1 MKTRTKQQPF
11 LMRAATTALLAVLLT
26 ILGTQ
31 TAWAAVTW
39 DGGTGTDTNPY
50 YVNMPTT
57 GTKTLDLSDCGVT
70 TFKIYDDGGPD
81 GNYSNGSEG
90 FLVITAPEGYRPQLT
105 ANIIDCSNAGIVIWT
120 GTNTEYPGDMLV
132 EENAP
137 HDFNVT
143 SGSRSVVFLFYTYG
157 SDEGFDITVTFV
169 EAPAHHINFTSV
181 ANGSVAASVGGTVV
195 TEAREET
202 TVTLTATP
210 DNGYQLADL
219 SVTCGDE
226 DVAVT
231 LSPWTNSATFT
242 MPDGDVTV
250 TPTFALSEEFY
261 ITIPA
266 TGVKRLSIPEGVTSF
281 KVYDDGGPDGDYSP
295 NCNGSI
301 VINIPEGYR
310 LQLTGSVTTDG
321 TSGLTGDL
329 LRIYEGNN
337 ERFRE
342 TSTTAGTP
350 IDIHSVETSNTIT
363 LNFRSNASDCY
374 AGLDLTVT
382 LVGASYSVT
391 VNNADTSKG
400 TVTASV
406 GGESVTKA
414 TADQTVTLTATPA
427 EGYVLGALSVRDAD
441 GNIVYVSDMLWY
453 TGANTATFTMPRSNV
468 TVTPVFTNVMT
479 AEGGLT
485 VNMPSGMEV
494 KLPHESIEDYQKSVT
509 IPSGV
514 TSFKLYDYGGADRNY
529 SDGYAGEL
537 HLTAP
542 EGCALQLSGTITTQ
556 SGSDYLTVLDGT
568 NWDVS
573 DFLLNHVSST
583 SDGTET
589 AIPTVVST
597 GREIRLYFT
606 SDASVNYAGL
616 DLTVTVISPGT
627 YYGITVTN
635 ADTSKGTMTASTASA
650 QLGTTVTLTA
660 TPQEG
665 YVLSDLSV
673 TSGGTAVKTDWNVW
687 TNSATFKM
695 PNGPVTVTPTFT
707 NDLTSLAVNLPARNN
722 KYVTIPEGVTSF
734 KIYDDGGPDGNYT
747 ADSNGG
753 LRLFASEGSLLR
765 FTGSIAGPED
775 KFVMAIGDNR
785 YTATKNDIDVTT
797 SGDDPMFYL
806 FAHYSDTGAGLDL
819 TATVLY
825 AVNVTTGIAN
835 GTVTT
840 DKANAATGETV
851 TLTVMPDDDCT
862 IGSVSINGEPLEA
875 VGGVYSF
882 TMPARTVT
890 VTATFRKLMTHT
902 DITVDIPMQT
912 YDGTVKTPVIT
923 VTDGTTPLTLGT
935 DYTVSPASYTD
946 PGDYNVTLTGIG
958 AYDGSTTKT
967 FTIIP
972 WSGAGTEGNPY
983 MIYNKNQLDLLAH
996 SVNGTHG
1003 ETADGFNGVYFK
1015 LGANITYDPQ
1025 ELTIDNDNDGT
1036 NDSNYEAIGN
1046 GGTFNGHFNGDNKTI
1061 SGIRIY
1067 KGGTNNGDKQQGL
1080 FGVTGSNASI
1090 YNLNLVDADITGYFY
1105 TGGIVGYNS
1114 GSVSYCHVAAS
1125 VIIRAVQNEAYYHG
1139 GIVGFN
1145 LGTITHCTSS
1155 ATLAVGDDV
1164 TERAGYGGIA
1174 GDNDETGKLID
1185 NLVIGAVVP
1194 TAGYSYGAICG
1205 YNRGTIARNYY
1216 RACTVANTENAT
1228 GVGCNKSDVTD
1239 DNGAVSIH
1247 TLTLGTGITTTSE
1260 PVINIDNTD
1269 YYAGTITLSGG
1280 LPDDAPEHYT
1290 YAYTVNGNA
1299 ISGNTFA
1306 INADA
1311 TVGTGLY
1318 PADWATE
1325 SEGSEGA
1332 PYMIYNKDQ
1341 LDLLAHRV
1349 NGTHGETANDYEGKW
1364 FQLGNDITYNPDE
1377 LTIDKDNDGTNDINY
1392 EAIGGNYDFYRYFNG
1407 NFDGGGHTVSGIRI
1421 YSGGTY
1427 AYAFQGLFGLTGSSA
1442 NIHDVT
1448 LADADITGGFYTGG
1462 IVGYNLDGTVTD
1474 CHVAASV
1481 FVRAVQT
1488 DPWYHGGIVGANEGT
1503 VSDCTS
1509 AATLTIAEGCT
1520 GYWYGGIVGEN
1531 YGTLTDNLAI
1541 GATVPAIANNWYGA
1555 ICGVNGGTLDNNYY
1569 TACTVANVK
1578 NATGVGCG
1586 GIDDGGDYT
1595 VADITDD
1602 DGAVPALRD
1611 NADNT
1616 KAIALLAALASTT
1629 DNHTPVDL
1637 GWGEGQFPLQLAGRT
1652 LYKDGA
1658 WNTLCLPFDVSV
1670 VEGSPLDGA
1679 EVKTLTGSAFAG
1691 GKLTLNFTQ
1700 AVTTLEAGKPYII
1713 RWASKESP
1721 AENLVNPV
1729 FTGVTVSTATAN
1741 VETDCVDFIGIL
1753 SPTVLYEDGAEKTN
1767 LYMGS
1772 ANKLYYPTVEG
1783 FKLNACRGYFKLK
1796 GVVVN
1801 GNGNDNGNENAIRS
1815 FDINFGEETTG
1826 VALMDNGKLIIDNE
1840 AGAWYDLSGRK
1851 LSVSSDSSVPSVL
1864 PKGVYI
1870 HNGRKVVVQ

>member
-1 MKTRTKQQPF
+1 
-11 LMRAATTALLAVLLT
+11 MRAATTALLAVLLAA
-26 ILGTQ
+26 LGTQ
-31 TAWAAVTW
+31 TAWADAVNLSV
-39 DGGTGTDTNPY
+39 DNDFAEGTAGHY
-50 YVNMPTT
+50 YVNMPTGDGNVLT
-57 GTKTLDLSDCGVT
+57 ISDSDIAGGKG
-70 TFKIYDDGGPD
+70 TFKFYDNGGKG
-81 GNYSNGSEG
+81 GNYSDG
-90 FLVITAPEGYRPQLT
+90 FNDYLVITAPVGYKINLAGSIAINSYDKFGVWEGSDTNNFGT
-105 ANIIDCSNAGIVIWT
+105 ALISFSSYGTPFAPEYSPINI
-120 GTNTEYPGDMLV
+120 
-132 EENAP
+132 
-137 HDFNVT
+137 T
-143 SGSRSVVFLFYTYG
+143 SGGNSVFIWFSPNG
-157 SDEGFDITVTFV
+157 SGLAGWDLTVTLEALPDYDITVAT
-169 EAPAHHINFTSV
+169 AT
-181 ANGSVAASVGGTVV
+181 NGSVAASVGGTDA
-195 TEAREET
+195 TTAKESQ

-210 DNGYQLADL
+210 GEGYLLADL
-219 SVTCGDE
+219 SVTCGGEAVELDW
-226 DVAVT
+226 DV
-231 LSPWTNSATFT
+231 WTNSATFT

-250 TPTFALSEEFY
+250 TPTFTTKSGLFA
-261 ITIPA
+261 IIPK
-266 TGVKRLSIPEGVTSF
+266 TGSRTVSLPEGVTSF
-281 KVYDDGGPDGDYSP
+281 KVYDDGGPDGDYSA
-295 NCNGSI
+295 NCDGWLE
-301 VINIPEGYR
+301 INLPDGYHFH
-310 LQLTGSVTTDG
+310 LSGSVTTDG
-321 TSGLTGDL
+321 TSSDRLSIYKGDRNHERERMRSDNAGVAKSFTYDSNAAIL
-329 LRIYEGNN
+329 LR
-337 ERFRE
+337 FL
-342 TSTTAGTP
+342 
-350 IDIHSVETSNTIT
+350 SNDA
-363 LNFRSNASDCY
+363 NQY
-374 AGLDLTVT
+374 AGVDLTVT

-441 GNIVYVSDMLWY
+441 GNIVDVNGDMLWY
-453 TGANTATFTMPRSNV
+453 TDANTVTFTMPNSDV

-485 VNMPSGMEV
+485 VNMRKESQQV
-494 KLPHESIEDYQKSVT
+494 KRVT

-514 TSFKLYDYGGADRNY
+514 TSFKVYDYGGADCNY
-529 SDGYAGEL
+529 SDDYSSNL
-537 HLTAP
+537 RLTAP
-542 EGCALQLSGTITTQ
+542 EGCVLQLSGTITTQ
-556 SGSDYLTVLDGT
+556 SGSDHLTVYDGPYEY
-568 NWDVS
+568 NDY
-573 DFLLNHVSST
+573 LLNHVSST
-583 SDGTET
+583 SDGVAT

-597 GREIRLYFT
+597 GREIYLKFI

-627 YYGITVTN
+627 YYGIDVSN
-635 ADTSKGTMTASTASA
+635 ADTSKGTMTASTTSA
-650 QLGTTVTLTA
+650 QLSTTVTLTA
-660 TPQEG
+660 SPSEG

-673 TSGGTAVKTDWNVW
+673 TCGGAAVKTDWNVW

-707 NDLTSLAVNLPARNN
+707 NDLSSLAVNLPAMNN
-722 KYVTIPEGVTSF
+722 FKSVTIPEGVTSF
-734 KIYDDGGPDGNYT
+734 KIYDDGGPDGNYAPYCWGNLLLT
-747 ADSNGG
+747 AP
-753 LRLFASEGSLLR
+753 EGSLLR

-775 KFVMAIGDNR
+775 KFHLTIADKTF
-785 YTATKNDIDVTT
+785 TATKNDIDITT
-797 SGDDPMFYL
+797 TGDNPTFGL
-806 FAHYSDTGAGLDL
+806 SSEYSDTGAGLDL

-825 AVNVTTGIAN
+825 AVNVATGITN

-840 DKANAATGETV
+840 DKANAAAGETV
-851 TLTVMPDDDCT
+851 TLTVTPATDCT

-882 TMPARTVT
+882 TMPARPVT
-890 VTATFRKLMTHT
+890 VTATFRKLLTNA
-902 DITVDIPMQT
+902 DIAVADIPAQP
-912 YDGTVKTPVIT
+912 YDGTALTPVIT
-923 VTDGTTPLTLGT
+923 ITDGTTPLTLGT

-946 PGDYNVTLTGIG
+946 PGNHTVTITGIG
-958 AYDGSTTKT
+958 NYEGTVNKT

-996 SVNGTHG
+996 RVNGTHG
-1003 ETADGFNGVYFK
+1003 ETANGFNGVYFK

-1036 NDSNYEAIGN
+1036 NDSNYEAIGS

-1067 KGGTNNGDKQQGL
+1067 KGGTNGGDWYQGL
-1080 FGVTGSNASI
+1080 FGMTDSKANIHDVTLA
-1090 YNLNLVDADITGYFY
+1090 DADITGYFY

-1114 GSVSYCHVAAS
+1114 GSVSNCHVAAS
-1125 VIIRAVQNEAYYHG
+1125 VIVRAVQNEAHCHG
-1139 GIVGFN
+1139 GIVGRN
-1145 LGTITHCTSS
+1145 RPSGTVSSCTSA
-1155 ATLAVGDDV
+1155 ATLTIADDV
-1164 TERAGYGGIA
+1164 TGFQSYGGIA
-1174 GDNDETGKLID
+1174 GFNEGSLTD
-1185 NLVIGAVVP
+1185 NLATGATVP
-1194 TAGYSYGAICG
+1194 AAADNTYGAICG
-1205 YNRGTIARNYY
+1205 SNLGTIARNYY
-1216 RACTVANTENAT
+1216 RACTVANSENAT
-1228 GVGCNKSDVTD
+1228 GVGCFKSDVTD

-1247 TLTLGTGITTTSE
+1247 TLTLGTGITTTSQ
-1260 PVINIDNTD
+1260 PAINIDNTD
-1269 YYAGTITLSGG
+1269 YYAGTITLNGG

-1290 YAYTVNGNA
+1290 NAYTVNGNA

-1349 NGTHGETANDYEGKW
+1349 NGTHGETANDYENKY
-1364 FQLGNDITYNPDE
+1364 FKLGADITYNPDE
-1377 LTIDKDNDGTNDINY
+1377 LTIDNDNDGTNDINY
-1392 EAIGGNYDFYRYFNG
+1392 EAIGGYYDFYRYFNG

-1427 AYAFQGLFGLTGSSA
+1427 AYAFQGIFGNTGSSA

-1448 LADADITGGFYTGG
+1448 LADADITGGFYTSG
-1462 IVGYNLDGTVTD
+1462 IVGENQGTVSN

-1481 FVRAVQT
+1481 IVRAVQ
-1488 DPWYHGGIVGANEGT
+1488 DGAWYHGGIVGANDGT

-1520 GYWYGGIVGEN
+1520 GYWYGGIAGNN

-1569 TACTVANVK
+1569 TACTVANVN

-1586 GIDDGGDYT
+1586 SIDDGGDYT

-1637 GWGEGQFPLQLAGRT
+1637 GWGEGQFPLQLVGRT

-1691 GKLTLNFTQ
+1691 GTLTLNFSTTSE
-1700 AVTTLEAGKPYII
+1700 TTLTAGKPYIV

-1801 GNGNDNGNENAIRS
+1801 GNGNENAVRS
-1815 FDINFGEETTG
+1815 FDINFGDDATG
-1826 VALMDNGKLIIDNE
+1826 IVEMRDEKGEMRNGYGYEDGE
-1840 AGAWYDLSGRK
+1840 WYTVDGRRLDGK
-1851 LSVSSDSSVPSVL
+1851 PVRRGL
-1864 PKGVYI
+1864 YI

>member
-1 MKTRTKQQPF
+1 
-11 LMRAATTALLAVLLT
+11 MRAAGTLLLAVLLT

-81 GNYSNGSEG
+81 GKYSNGSEG
-90 FLVITAPEGYRPQLT
+90 FLVITAPEGYRPQFT
-105 ANIIDCSNAGIVIWT
+105 GNIIDCSNAGIRMWE
-120 GTNTEYPGDMLV
+120 GSDTENPGDWLV

-143 SGSRSVVFLFYTYG
+143 SGSRSVVFLFFTYG

-169 EAPAHHINFTSV
+169 EAPAHNINFTSV

-195 TEAREET
+195 TEAREEA

-210 DNGYQLADL
+210 DEGYLLADL
-219 SVTCGDE
+219 SVTCGGE
-226 DVAVT
+226 AVELAWDV
-231 LSPWTNSATFT
+231 WTNSATFT
-242 MPDGDVTV
+242 MPDGPVTV

-295 NCNGSI
+295 NCDGWLE
-301 VINIPEGYR
+301 INLPDGYHFH
-310 LQLTGSVTTDG
+310 LSGSVTTDG
-321 TSGLTGDL
+321 TSSDRLSIYKGDRNHERERMRSDNAGVAKSFTYDSDEAIL
-329 LRIYEGNN
+329 LR
-337 ERFRE
+337 FL
-342 TSTTAGTP
+342 
-350 IDIHSVETSNTIT
+350 SNDA
-363 LNFRSNASDCY
+363 NQY

-382 LVGASYSVT
+382 LVGTEHSIT

-406 GGESVTKA
+406 GGEPVTSA
-414 TADQTVTLTATPA
+414 TAGRKVILTASPA
-427 EGYVLGALSVRDAD
+427 AGYVLGDFKLRDAD
-441 GNIVYVSDMLWY
+441 GKVVRMNSGSMPWYSDRDTVSFY
-453 TGANTATFTMPRSNV
+453 MPASDV
-468 TVTPVFTNVMT
+468 TVIPVFTNVMT

-485 VNMPSGMEV
+485 ANLPGRGYVVSGV
-494 KLPHESIEDYQKSVT
+494 

-514 TSFKLYDYGGADRNY
+514 TSFKVYDNGGADCNY
-529 SDGYAGEL
+529 SNTLDDKSYL
-537 HLTAP
+537 RLTAP
-542 EGCALQLSGTITTQ
+542 EGCVLQLSGTITTQ
-556 SGSDYLTVLDGT
+556 RDNDYLTVYDGGYY
-568 NWDVS
+568 DEY
-573 DFLLNHVSST
+573 LLNHVSST
-583 SDGTET
+583 GDGVAT
-589 AIPTVVST
+589 AIPTVVTT
-597 GREIRLYFT
+597 GREIMFDFR

-627 YYGITVTN
+627 DYGIDVSNT
-635 ADTSKGTMTASTASA
+635 DTSKGTMTASTTSA
-650 QLGTTVTLTA
+650 QLSTTVTLTA
-660 TPQEG
+660 SPSEG

-673 TSGGTAVKTDWNVW
+673 TCGGAAVKTDWNVW

-707 NDLTSLAVNLPARNN
+707 NDLTSLAVNLPAMNN
-722 KYVTIPEGVTSF
+722 KSVTIPEGVASF

-747 ADSNGG
+747 AYCRGY
-753 LRLFASEGSLLR
+753 LTMTAPEGSLLR
-765 FTGSIAGPED
+765 FTGSVAGPED
-775 KFVMAIGDNR
+775 KFHLTIADK
-785 YTATKNDIDVTT
+785 TFSASKNDIDVTT
-797 SGDDPMFYL
+797 TGNHPFFGFSSN
-806 FAHYSDTGAGLDL
+806 YSDTGAGLDL

-825 AVNVTTGIAN
+825 AVNVATGIAN
-835 GTVTT
+835 GTVTA

-851 TLTVMPDDDCT
+851 TLTVTPDDDCT

-882 TMPARTVT
+882 TMPARPVT
-890 VTATFRKLMTHT
+890 VTATFRKLLTNA
-902 DITVDIPMQT
+902 DIAVADIPAQP
-912 YDGTVKTPVIT
+912 YDGTALTPAIT
-923 VTDGTTPLTLGT
+923 ITDGTTPLTQGT
-935 DYTVSPASYTD
+935 DYTVSPASCTD
-946 PGDYNVTLTGIG
+946 PGDHTVTLTGIG
-958 AYDGSTTKT
+958 AYDGSVTKT

-1003 ETADGFNGVYFK
+1003 ETANDFNGVYFK

-1036 NDSNYEAIGN
+1036 NDSNYEAIGS
-1046 GGTFNGHFNGDNKTI
+1046 GSDLYRYFNGNFNGDNKTI

-1067 KGGTNNGDKQQGL
+1067 KGGTNWGDWDQGL
-1080 FGVTGSNASI
+1080 FGMTDSKANIHDVTLA
-1090 YNLNLVDADITGYFY
+1090 DADITGGFY
-1105 TGGIVGYNS
+1105 TGGIVGENQ
-1114 GSVSYCHVAAS
+1114 GTVSNCHVAAS
-1125 VIIRAVQNEAYYHG
+1125 VIVRAVQNEAHCHG
-1139 GIVGFN
+1139 GIVGRN
-1145 LGTITHCTSS
+1145 RPSGTVSSCTSS
-1155 ATLAVGDDV
+1155 ATLAVADGV
-1164 TERAGYGGIA
+1164 TDCQRYGGIA
-1174 GDNDETGKLID
+1174 GFNEGSLTD
-1185 NLVIGAVVP
+1185 NLATGAVVP
-1194 TAGYSYGAICG
+1194 AAAYNTYGAISG
-1205 YNRGTIARNYY
+1205 NIAGSMARNYY

-1239 DNGAVSIH
+1239 DNGAVPVY
-1247 TLTLGTGITTTSE
+1247 TLDLSTGITTTSE
-1260 PVINIDNTD
+1260 PVINYDNTD
-1269 YYAGTITLSGG
+1269 YYAGTITLNGG

-1299 ISGNTFA
+1299 ISGNTFT

-1311 TVGTGLY
+1311 VVSVDTNNLY

-1325 SEGSEGA
+1325 GNSGTETD
-1332 PYMIYNKDQ
+1332 PYMIYNKEQ

-1349 NGTHGETANDYEGKW
+1349 NGTHGETANDYENKY
-1364 FQLGNDITYNPDE
+1364 FKLGADITYNPDE

-1427 AYAFQGLFGLTGSSA
+1427 AYAFQGLFGITGSSA

-1448 LADADITGGFYTGG
+1448 LADADITGDFYTGG
-1462 IVGYNLDGTVTD
+1462 IVGVNQGTVSN

-1481 FVRAVQT
+1481 IVRAVQ
-1488 DPWYHGGIVGANEGT
+1488 DGVWYHGGIVGANEGT

-1520 GYWYGGIVGEN
+1520 GYWYGGIAAYNGET
-1531 YGTLTDNLAI
+1531 GKLIDNLVI
-1541 GATVPAIANNWYGA
+1541 GATIPADTENNYGA
-1555 ICGVNGGTLDNNYY
+1555 IVGYNENGTLQHNYY
-1569 TACTVANVK
+1569 TACTVANVN

-1586 GIDDGGDYT
+1586 GIYDGGDGYT

-1637 GWGEGQFPLQLAGRT
+1637 GWGEGQFPLQLVGRT
-1652 LYKDGA
+1652 LFKDGS
-1658 WNTLCLPFDVSV
+1658 WNTLCLPFDVTIAD
-1670 VEGSPLDGA
+1670 SPLAGDG
-1679 EVKTLTGSAFAG
+1679 VDVRTLDNTAFTG
-1691 GKLTLNFTQ
+1691 GKLTLDFTDKD

-1729 FTGVTVSTATAN
+1729 FNGVTVSTATAN
-1741 VETDCVDFIGIL
+1741 VETDCVDFIGTL

-1767 LYMGS
+1767 LYMG
-1772 ANKLYYPTVEG
+1772 ADNKLYYPTVEG

-1801 GNGNDNGNENAIRS
+1801 GNGNENAVRS
-1815 FDINFGEETTG
+1815 FDINFGDDATG
-1826 VALMDNGKLIIDNE
+1826 IVEMRDEKGEMRNGYGYED
-1840 AGAWYDLSGRK
+1840 GGWYTVDGRRLDGK
-1851 LSVSSDSSVPSVL
+1851 PAQ
-1864 PKGVYI
+1864 KGLYI
-1870 HNGRKVVVQ
+1870 HGGRKVVIK